1 MRITSHSV
9 VLPFVRCFSR
19 YFSISLDIWELFQQL
34 SRTVTRRRSVGRK
47 GDIAPGLIFFV
58 QRIDIFFTFVGVLRL
73 LENKRVS
80 DRYFYTLREARTW
93 SKAAKRSLVHIE
105 PADSSVLNVGFVK
118 IHLRG
123 CPNLRRGS
131 GRRSYPSSLGFT
143 LSVTHLASQSYDH
156 YHIRLSLLRYVTY
169 S

>member
-1 MRITSHSV
+1 MRITSRSL

-80 DRYFYTLREARTW
+80 DRYFYTLREARTRTR

-105 PADSSVLNVGFVK
+105 PAHSSVLNVGFVK

-131 GRRSYPSSLGFT
+131 GRRSRSYPSSLG
-143 LSVTHLASQSYDH
+143 
-156 YHIRLSLLRYVTY
+156 SLYR
-169 S
+169 